1 MNALGAMIFMTREDP
16 EQPPILLK
24 ELLFSPAIVWSIQA
38 LKHAGVTDFLVICHQ
53 PDLET
58 ITACVP
64 SDVTV
69 VVQSTPE
76 SQSAA
81 DALFECQQVLV
92 LTKPLL
98 LGNNGLH
105 FVPIGTQQQVDN
117 GMYRLTGFAAADA
130 LKQNMGFD
138 DVLTYLGEPA
148 NETCALPLEGTHPN
162 LWRIYQS
169 HAQALEIN
177 RLEMAGARFIDP
189 ASCFT
194 DPTVTIGKDTVLYP
208 GTILKG
214 NTTIGEGCQIG
225 PNAMITHCTIGDGVT
240 VNSSQLNQSTVD
252 SGSTIGPF
260 AYVRPHCHIG
270 ADVKVGDF
278 VELKNS
284 NIGDGTKISH
294 LTYIGD
300 SDVGKNV
307 NFGCGTVTVNYDG
320 ANKFRTTIE
329 DDAFIGCNTNLI
341 APVTVEKGGFTAA
354 GSTITNTVPSNG
366 LSIARA
372 NQVNKENWTKPTK

>member
-1 MNALGAMIFMTREDP
+1 MTALGAMIFMTREDP

-24 ELLFSPAIVWSIQA
+24 ELLFSPAGVWCVQA
-38 LKHAGVTDFLVICHQ
+38 LKNAGVTVFLVICNQ
-53 PDLET
+53 PDLEEVK
-58 ITACVP
+58 ACFP
-64 SDVTV
+64 NDVNV
-69 VVQSTPE
+69 VIQSTPE
-76 SQSAA
+76 SQAAA
-81 DALFECQQVLV
+81 DALIECQQVLV

-98 LGNNGLH
+98 LGNNGLNW
-105 FVPIGTQQQVDN
+105 VPIGTLQQVDN

-130 LKQNMGFD
+130 RKQNMGFD

-148 NETCALPLEGTHPN
+148 SETCALPLEGTHPS

-177 RLEMAGARFIDP
+177 RLELLGVRFIDP

-194 DPTVTIGKDTVLYP
+194 DPGVTIGKGTVIYP

-214 NTTIGEGCQIG
+214 NTTIGENCVLG
-225 PNAMITHCTIGDGVT
+225 PNAMITDCTLGDGVT
-240 VNSSQLNQSTVD
+240 VNSSQLNQSTVE
-252 SGSTIGPF
+252 SGTSVGPY
-260 AYVRPHCHIG
+260 AYVRPNCHIG
-270 ADVKVGDF
+270 PNVKVGDF

-284 NIGDGTKISH
+284 NIGEGTKISH

-300 SDVGKNV
+300 SDVGQKV

-329 DDAFIGCNTNLI
+329 DGAFIGCNTNLV
-341 APVTVEKGGFTAA
+341 APVTVEKGGYTAA
-354 GSTITNTVPSNG
+354 GSTITDTVPSDSLG
-366 LSIARA
+366 IARA
-372 NQVNKENWTKPTK
+372 KQVNKDSWTKPSK